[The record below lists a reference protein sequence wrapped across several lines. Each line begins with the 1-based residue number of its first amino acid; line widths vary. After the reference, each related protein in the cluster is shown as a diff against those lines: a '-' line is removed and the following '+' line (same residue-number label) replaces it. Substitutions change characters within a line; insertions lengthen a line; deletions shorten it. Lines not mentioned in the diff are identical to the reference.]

1 MAENIITQKSED
13 FALCCIRLYQ
23 ALQKE
28 SEYVLSKQL
37 LRSGTSI
44 GANIA
49 EANSSHSKK
58 DFYAKICIAYKEA
71 HETDYWIRL
80 LQKSSLTQQD
90 ISQLKSDC
98 EEIIRILAKIKITTE
113 NNLQENL

>member
-1 MAENIITQKSED
+1 MVVNVITQKSED
-13 FALCCIRLYQ
+13 FALSCIRLYQ

-28 SEYVLSKQL
+28 GEYILSKQL

-44 GANIA
+44 GANVA

-71 HETDYWIRL
+71 HETQYWI
-80 LQKSSLTQQD
+80 
-90 ISQLKSDC
+90 
-98 EEIIRILAKIKITTE
+98 
-113 NNLQENL
+113 

>member
-13 FALCCIRLYQ
+13 FALSCIKFYQ

-28 SEYVLSKQL
+28 WEFVLSKQL

-49 EANSSHSKK
+49 EANSSQSKK
-58 DFYAKICIAYKEA
+58 DFFSKICISYKEA
-71 HETDYWIRL
+71 NETRYWIEL
-80 LQKSSLTQQD
+80 LQKSSLTQQNA
-90 ISQLKSDC
+90 SQLKDDC
-98 EEIIRILAKIKITTE
+98 EEIIRILAKIKLTTE
-113 NNLQENL
+113 NNLKENT